1 MNKAAVSEPSSRH
14 GPAQTGRPYSAFGI
28 EWEPQQT
35 AGTAG
40 GASTGPVF
48 LVVGYDGTEP
58 AQRALDSAATFL
70 HDRAGALEVVYVAHL
85 PAGATLSAEAVSEV
99 KDGFDDLEIHFAAE
113 VRSRLGAN
121 VPRWHFQRRDGT
133 VAHELTAVADELR
146 RQHGPQARIAIIVGG
161 SAHNDHRVLG
171 SVSMNLERV
180 DRFPVVV
187 VP

>member
-99 KDGFDDLEIHFAAE
+99 KDGFDDLETHFAAE